1 MPRVL
6 HTGPVTLETL
16 ATCPDNA
23 KFPFELLAAASG
35 VWYVSQPEAGYQER
49 AHVKTSNRAHNWNL
63 TRRDV
68 YFEVPILDDDDETA
82 AGCETWHGVL
92 YGEGTTFYARP
103 LGRAERRRKAAL
115 ARRRSLKAT
124 GLVPCARCDTPVPT
138 DSVDI
143 VGYCLTCSEIVREYE

>member
-6 HTGPVTLETL
+6 HPGPVTLETL

-49 AHVKTSNRAHNWNL
+49 AHVKTSNRAHNWHL

-68 YFEVPILDDDDETA
+68 YFLVPTLDDSEE
-82 AGCETWHGVL
+82 CWHGVL
-92 YGEGTTFYARP
+92 YGEGTTFFARP

-115 ARRRSLKAT
+115 ARRRSLKAE
-124 GLVPCARCDTPVPT
+124 GLVPCDRCDTPVPEA
-138 DSVDI
+138 SVDI
-143 VGYCLTCSEIVREYE
+143 VGYCTACSEITRNP